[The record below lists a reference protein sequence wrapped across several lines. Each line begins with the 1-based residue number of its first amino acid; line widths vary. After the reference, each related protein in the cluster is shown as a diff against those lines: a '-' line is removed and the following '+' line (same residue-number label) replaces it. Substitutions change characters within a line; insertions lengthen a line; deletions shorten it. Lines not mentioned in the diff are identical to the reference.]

1 VKPNSLLPTL
11 LAAGL
16 LAGCAGPQPEPII
29 EYRTVEVVRD
39 RYVQVPEWMTVP
51 VEIIELAAD
60 FDLYELGA
68 VSKAREVRL
77 DQCNGQLAKIAELA
91 K

>member
-1 VKPNSLLPTL
+1 VS
-11 LAAGL
+11 
-16 LAGCAGPQPEPII
+16 
-29 EYRTVEVVRD
+29 
-39 RYVQVPEWMTVP
+39 VPEWMTVP
-51 VEIIELAAD
+51 VEIVELSAD

>member
-11 LAAGL
+11 LAVGF

-39 RYVQVPEWMTVP
+39 RYMSVPTWMTMP
-51 VEIIELAAD
+51 VEIIELSAY

-68 VSKAREVRL
+68 VSKAIGVRL